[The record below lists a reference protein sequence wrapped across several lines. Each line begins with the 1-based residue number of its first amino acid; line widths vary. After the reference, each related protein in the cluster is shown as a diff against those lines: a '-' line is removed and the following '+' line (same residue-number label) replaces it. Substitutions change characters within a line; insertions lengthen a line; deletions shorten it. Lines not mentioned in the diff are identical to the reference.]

1 MNLSALG
8 LFGVLILT
16 AFAAS
21 DTPEPSNE
29 PPAPTTAAPPAAARA
44 TEIVSFERPQW
55 VDAAPELRGGA
66 YYAKT
71 FVGPEATRSEC
82 ERKMPDAV
90 VDAVRTYAV
99 KVLGPDLAEHLTFDY
114 ESLRPRVVEGPFWQE
129 TIRTREMELV
139 YLHAPLKFD
148 DKLRREW
155 EAAALGELRRAR
167 LLHVAYGYGGLMVG
181 LAIVAGLARF
191 RQRRGFTPRA
201 VRLGWS
207 TVALLVV
214 VVVVLLFVLGAG
226 HVDVVQR

>member
-1 MNLSALG
+1 MNLSAVRLIV
-8 LFGVLILT
+8 VLTLAT
-16 AFAAS
+16 SAAHAAAAPS
-21 DTPEPSNE
+21 DESS
-29 PPAPTTAAPPAAARA
+29 APTNTAPTNASSP
-44 TEIVSFERPQW
+44 EIVTFERPQW

-90 VDAVRTYAV
+90 VDAVRAYAF
-99 KVLGPDLAEHLTFDY
+99 KALGPELAEYLRFDY

-167 LLHVAYGYGGLMVG
+167 LLHVAFGYGGLMIVP
-181 LAIVAGLARF
+181 AIVAGLARL
-191 RQRRGFTPRA
+191 RNGARPTLRAARRGWGAA
-201 VRLGWS
+201 VVL
-207 TVALLVV
+207 VALVV
-214 VVVVLLFVLGAG
+214 VVLYVLGASY
-226 HVDVVQR
+226 VDVGRR